1 MSQIE
6 QTLDDIQAYI
16 DDCKSPTFGGGGKV
30 ICEKDVL
37 ENFLEDLRS
46 ETPEE
51 IKKYQNLVSQKE
63 SIIANAEAHAQAIV
77 ESAAKQTE
85 KMINDHEIMQKAF
98 EQAQALI
105 ERAQADAGRIV
116 ESAQNDADNIRTSAL
131 KYTDELLGKVQIIAQ
146 TALREQEIHQ
156 ASVITSLKDVLS
168 IVAENRSELSPAAG
182 NDEHSKSEA
191 EKQDSIVTEDE
202 LFSEVEM

>member
-6 QTLDDIQAYI
+6 QTIDDMQAYI

-51 IKKYQNLVSQKE
+51 IKKYQHLVAQKD

-105 ERAQADAGRIV
+105 ERAQADATQIIA
-116 ESAQNDADNIRTSAL
+116 SAQNDADNVRVSAL

-156 ASVITSLKDVLS
+156 ASVITSLKDVLAV
-168 IVAENRSELSPAAG
+168 VAENRGELVPDGVAAG
-182 NDEHSKSEA
+182 QVQTPA
-191 EKQDSIVTEDE
+191 EKEDSIGTGDE
-202 LFSEVEM
+202 LFSEVDM

>member
-6 QTLDDIQAYI
+6 QTIDDMQAYI

-51 IKKYQNLVSQKE
+51 IKKYQHLVAQKD

-98 EQAQALI
+98 EHAQALI
-105 ERAQADAGRIV
+105 ERAQA
-116 ESAQNDADNIRTSAL
+116 EADNVRVSAL
-131 KYTDELLGKVQIIAQ
+131 RYTDELLGKVQIIAQ

-156 ASVITSLKDVLS
+156 ASVITSLKDVLAV
-168 IVAENRSELSPAAG
+168 VAENRGELVPDGVAAG
-182 NDEHSKSEA
+182 QAQTPA
-191 EKQDSIVTEDE
+191 EKEDSIGTGDE
-202 LFSEVEM
+202 LFSEVDM

>member
-6 QTLDDIQAYI
+6 QILDDIQAYI

-156 ASVITSLKDVLS
+156 SSVITSLKDVLS